1 MSALEMS
8 GGQLS
13 PSSDTLSLD
22 GLDIFD
28 QILEDFQSPLMDH
41 QTTKECQASTFDLN
55 FDFDESFLDDVQVG
69 QADFSTD
76 SQASESLPEI
86 SVGSNP
92 SPEILLEAVSPS
104 GLSCHGPGSVFSSGN

>member
-1 MSALEMS
+1 MSAPEMS

-13 PSSDTLSLD
+13 PSYDTLSLD

-28 QILEDFQSPLMDH
+28 QILEDFRSPLTDH
-41 QTTKECQASTFDLN
+41 QTTKEGQASTFDLN